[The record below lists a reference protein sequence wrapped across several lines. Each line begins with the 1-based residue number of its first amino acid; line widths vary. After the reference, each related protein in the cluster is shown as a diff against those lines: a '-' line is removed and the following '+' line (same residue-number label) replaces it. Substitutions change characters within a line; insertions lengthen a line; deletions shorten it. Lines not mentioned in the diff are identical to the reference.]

1 MEYVFIK
8 LYKKRIKVKGV
19 FMNEDDTT
27 FELFNKFEIESVLI
41 KDVPKKYYSAI
52 NNIILISQYGKN
64 IIDNLLEINNLIMP
78 FSKLYKFSYV
88 DINEILELNK
98 NNKFEEIIFVDIK
111 NRIYK
116 PNYLCFYTQYDGYY
130 IVELPDTY
138 FNDYIIFET
147 ISRIFEI
154 LFFNQNKLDYSTFSK
169 DYGLRVNDKILILVY
184 LIKSEEILNTTHMSI
199 FKLNNIEITENMLN
213 ALKI

>member
-1 MEYVFIK
+1 
-8 LYKKRIKVKGV
+8 
-19 FMNEDDTT
+19 MNEDDAT
-27 FELFNKFEIESVLI
+27 FELFNEFEIENDLI
-41 KDVPKKYYSAI
+41 KGVPKKYYSAI

-64 IIDNLLEINNLIMP
+64 IVNNLIFT
-78 FSKLYKFSYV
+78 FSKLYKFSKFSYV

-98 NNKFEEIIFVDIK
+98 NNKFEEIIFVDMK
-111 NRIYK
+111 SSVYK

-138 FNDYIIFET
+138 YKNINSFET

-154 LFFNQNKLDYSTFSK
+154 LFFNQNKLDYSTFST
-169 DYGLRVNDKILILVY
+169 DYGLRVNDKILILVD
-184 LIKSEEILNTTHMSI
+184 LIKSEEILNTRHMSI

-213 ALKI
+213 ALKIEIIKSV

>member
-1 MEYVFIK
+1 
-8 LYKKRIKVKGV
+8 
-19 FMNEDDTT
+19 MNEDDVT
-27 FELFNKFEIESVLI
+27 FELFNEFEIENDLI
-41 KDVPKKYYSAI
+41 KGVPKKYYSAI

-64 IIDNLLEINNLIMP
+64 IIDNLLKINNLIIP

-98 NNKFEEIIFVDIK
+98 NNKFEEIIFVNIK
-111 NRIYK
+111 SRIYK

-138 FNDYIIFET
+138 YENINSFET
-147 ISRIFEI
+147 TSRIFEI

-169 DYGLRVNDKILILVY
+169 DYGLSVNDKILILVD
-184 LIKSEEILNTTHMSI
+184 LITSEEILDTTHMSI
-199 FKLNNIEITENMLN
+199 LKLNNIEITENMLN
-213 ALKI
+213 VLKIEIIKNV